1 MLIDTDLKMILY
13 HHYRGMVVI
22 ACISM
27 SPISELVTVRL
38 SMSSWMVVVTV
49 TAALIAIVLI
59 ATSLLVEQA
68 LEGQTTCKRAG

>member
-1 MLIDTDLKMILY
+1 
-13 HHYRGMVVI
+13 MVVI

-49 TAALIAIVLI
+49 TATLIAIVLI
-59 ATSLLVEQA
+59 TTSLLVEQA
-68 LEGQTTCKRAG
+68 LEGQTIGKRAG